1 VVEANKGNTPIL
13 MNVTRALRALR
24 LHPWLGLVAGLGFFA
39 IALGLRFALDEV
51 LRELPFITLFP
62 AILLAALVGG
72 RWVGLLVAGLS
83 GLSAWYWFMPPTA
96 GVYAAWPKGVTV
108 LALFVVS
115 SGIMLYVIDVLHRT
129 IDELALENSR
139 SAVMFQELQHRVA
152 NNMQFVSSLLRLQ
165 RKSIGSDPQAGARAL
180 EAAQLR
186 LDAMAHIHRQ
196 LYDPSMVDLPLG
208 QYLQKLCTGVL
219 EASGAKNIVCVVEV
233 PPVHLDLRRMVTLSL
248 LVTEVITNSIKHA
261 FDPEQNGTISIRLD
275 HDAERYVLTVQDDGR
290 GLPEQFDAATSTSL
304 GVRIMQN
311 LAQQLRGEL
320 TFQGGK
326 GAAARVVFPAI

>member
-1 VVEANKGNTPIL
+1 
-13 MNVTRALRALR
+13 MNITRALRALR
-24 LHPWLGLVAGLGFFA
+24 LHPWHGLVAGLGIFA
-39 IALGLRFALDEV
+39 VALAMRFALDEV

-72 RWVGLLVAGLS
+72 RRVGILVAVLS
-83 GLSAWYWFMPPTA
+83 GVAAWQWFMPPGG
-96 GVYAAWPKGVTV
+96 GVYLPTPKGVTV
-108 LALFVVS
+108 LALFIVS
-115 SGIMLYVIDVLHRT
+115 AGIMLYVIDVLHRT
-129 IDELALENSR
+129 IDELALENNR

-165 RKSIGSDPQAGARAL
+165 RKSIGSDPEAGGRAL

-208 QYLQKLCTGVL
+208 QYFQKLCTSVL
-219 EASGAKNIVCVVEV
+219 DASGAKNVVCVVEV
-233 PPVHLDLRRMVTLSL
+233 PPVKLDLRRMVTLSL

-261 FDPEQNGTISIRLD
+261 FDAEQNGTISIRLGQ
-275 HDAERYVLTVQDDGR
+275 DAEHYVLTVQDDGR
-290 GLPEQFDAATSTSL
+290 GLPAEFDAATSASL

-326 GAAARVVFPAI
+326 GAAARIVFPAAA